1 MVAHQVEV
9 VKCRGFIQCAVC
21 LSAGFLFPQC
31 GNKKLTGFNIK
42 SKFCNLQPLHCGQ
55 SFLRCRIF
63 TVFKTKMS
71 SETTEGFSAFGINK
85 QLSDAILELGWTE
98 PSPVQQ
104 MTIPLIKSGKDVL
117 GIAQTGTGKSA
128 AFLIPL
134 IAKLHYPQGEY
145 TRALILAPTKE
156 LVTQLHLHFE
166 SLNRFIGLRGLSL
179 VGGIGI
185 QAQLKA
191 LKGGNDLAI
200 ATPGRFLELYQSG
213 EWKLK
218 DIKTLVIDEA
228 DRMMDMGFMPQ
239 IRKILEIIP
248 RKRQNLLFSATFPE
262 KVEVLSREFL
272 EFPEKVE
279 ISPSATPAET
289 ISQMVYK
296 TPNFQTKLNLLLH
309 LLKERKENEAIL
321 VFVKTKK
328 HAGDIGR
335 FLQRKL
341 NDEVAFLHA
350 NKGTNTRL
358 AAVEALHEGRTK
370 VLVSTDLASRGLDVA
385 SISMVVNFD
394 LPIQYEDYVHRIGRT
409 GRALRKGK
417 AVSFVNAP
425 DELHL
430 QRIEKL
436 IRMSIPVS
444 KVPKNLV
451 VEETPFEEQQEM
463 DRKLDSQRKK
473 ADPEFKGAFHEKK
486 NPIAAKGKPKRTASS
501 PGKRKGAAPAGKAP
515 VRKTERRRGK

>member
-1 MVAHQVEV
+1 LA
-9 VKCRGFIQCAVC
+9 I
-21 LSAGFLFPQC
+21 
-31 GNKKLTGFNIK
+31 
-42 SKFCNLQPLHCGQ
+42 
-55 SFLRCRIF
+55 
-63 TVFKTKMS
+63 FKTKI
-71 SETTEGFSAFGINK
+71 EVIITEGFAAFGLNK
-85 QLSDAILELGWTE
+85 QLTDAIGEQGWTN
-98 PSPVQQ
+98 PSPVQTK
-104 MTIPLIKSGKDVL
+104 TIPLIKSGKDVL

-134 IAKLHYPQGEY
+134 IAKLHYPQGEH

-156 LVTQLHLHFE
+156 LVAQLLLHFE
-166 SLNRFIGLRGLSL
+166 SLNRYTGLRALSL

-185 QAQLKA
+185 QAQLREIKA
-191 LKGGNDLAI
+191 GNDLAI
-200 ATPGRFLELYQSG
+200 ATPGRFLELYHTN

-218 DIKTLVIDEA
+218 EIRTLVIDEA

-239 IRKILEIIP
+239 IRKILELIP
-248 RKRQNLLFSATFPE
+248 RKRQNLLFSATFPD
-262 KVEVLSREFL
+262 KVEILSREFL

-289 ISQMVYK
+289 IEQVVYK

-309 LLKERKENEAIL
+309 LLKGRKEDEAVL

-328 HAGDIGR
+328 HATDIGR

-341 NDEVAFLHA
+341 SDEVAFLHA

-358 AAVEALHEGRTK
+358 AAVESLHEGRTR
-370 VLVSTDLASRGLDVA
+370 VLVSTDVASRGLDVA
-385 SISMVVNFD
+385 SISLVVNFD
-394 LPIQYEDYVHRIGRT
+394 LPVQYEDYVHRIGRT

-430 QRIEKL
+430 QRTEKL
-436 IRMSIPVS
+436 IRMSIPVL
-444 KVPKNLV
+444 KVPRDLL

-463 DRKLDSQRKK
+463 DRKLDAQRKK
-473 ADPEFKGAFHEKK
+473 ADPDFKGAFHEKK
-486 NPIAAKGKPKRTASS
+486 NPRPVSGKTKKSLSAPRKKGTPAAQ
-501 PGKRKGAAPAGKAP
+501 KGAGP
-515 VRKTERRRGK
+515 VRKQSRRNGK